1 MTQLFRFTRYNQHR
15 YQENTMTCTKPCD
28 NCQCKKST
36 SPYESDYIEID
47 PSPLATQARKMFEEK
62 K

>member
-1 MTQLFRFTRYNQHR
+1 MIQLFRFTRYNQHR
-15 YQENTMTCTKPCD
+15 FYNTMTCTKPCD

-36 SPYESDYIEID
+36 SPYESDYVEID
-47 PSPLATQARKMFEEK
+47 PSPLATQSRKFLEEK

>member
-1 MTQLFRFTRYNQHR
+1 MIQLFRFTRYNQHR

-36 SPYESDYIEID
+36 SPYESDYVEID
-47 PSPLATQARKMFEEK
+47 PSPLATQARKFLEEK

>member
-1 MTQLFRFTRYNQHR
+1 MIPGFCLTRLNHH

-36 SPYESDYIEID
+36 SPYDSDYVEID
-47 PSPLATQARKMFEEK
+47 PSPMATQQRKFLEEQK
-62 K
+62 